1 MTMTANAGDLL
12 LGIDIG
18 GTFTDIVA
26 LDTATGERWS
36 TKTPT
41 TPHDQSEGFIAG
53 VDKIVATIGG
63 DRRRIAQILHGTTV
77 ATNAILEGKG
87 GTAALITS
95 AGFRHVL
102 EIGRHD
108 IPRKANMFSWVKPTR
123 PVPPKRI
130 VEVEGRIDVDGAEHT
145 PLDEAGVRATAER
158 FAAEGLT
165 TIAVCLINAYANPAH
180 ERRIGEILRETVPGA
195 LVSLSSD
202 VLPVFREYERT
213 MVTVLN
219 AYVMPPVSRYVERL
233 AARIAE
239 ADVTRSLLL
248 MNSGGGVM
256 SAATAESEPVQTA
269 LSGPAAGA
277 LGAAAIGVA
286 AGRPDVISIDIGGT
300 SADVTLIKDG
310 RPTITKRGTI
320 GDWPVHVPMVDM
332 VTIGAGGG
340 SIARVTEGGSL
351 TVGPESAGAVPGPA
365 CYGRGGTLPTVSD
378 AHLVLGRLC
387 PHLLDDAMALDAEA
401 ARRAIA
407 DHVAAPLGL
416 SVERA
421 AEGILEVINNA
432 MVGAIRLVSV
442 ERGLDPRDFAL
453 LAFGG
458 AGPLHGPALAR
469 LLGMSSVIVPP
480 NPGVLS
486 AVGLTVADL
495 RNDFSLTCVERGPDH
510 DLSRIAATFGELEAK
525 ARGWLAGEGMST
537 SASRTEW
544 DAALRYR
551 NQGFELTV
559 PWPRPVVDAA
569 TLAETFEAFHA
580 LHERLYTF
588 AQRDTPVE
596 IVTLSVAAH
605 GRLDRP
611 DTAAAAAPSAGDPV
625 VAHQPLWSEGGFV
638 DCPVYD
644 RARLAIG
651 ARVNGPAILRQL
663 DTTTVVEAGQS
674 AEIHPSG
681 SAIVTV

>member
-1 MTMTANAGDLL
+1 MMRSGDLL

-26 LDTATGERWS
+26 LDTATGQRWS

-53 VDKIVATIGG
+53 VDKILDTIGE
-63 DRRRIAQILHGTTV
+63 RRPIAQILHGTTV

-95 AGFRHVL
+95 EGFRHVL

-108 IPRKANMFSWVKPTR
+108 IPRKANMFSWVKPAR
-123 PVPPKRI
+123 PVPAKRI
-130 VEVEGRIDVDGAEHT
+130 VEVAGRIDVDGAEHV
-145 PLDEAGVRATAER
+145 PLDEAAVRAAAEA
-158 FAAEGLT
+158 FAAEGLD
-165 TIAVCLINAYANPAH
+165 TIAVCLIHAYANPAH
-180 ERRIGEILRETVPGA
+180 ERRVAEIVREVIPDA
-195 LVSLSSD
+195 LISLSSD
-202 VLPVFREYERT
+202 VLPVFREYERS
-213 MVTVLN
+213 MVTILN
-219 AYVMPPVSRYVERL
+219 AYVMPPVSRYVGRL
-233 AARIAE
+233 GARIAE
-239 ADVTRSLLL
+239 TGATRSLLL

-256 SAATAESEPVQTA
+256 SAATAGSEPVQTA

-277 LGAAAIGVA
+277 LGAAATGLA

-320 GDWPVHVPMVDM
+320 GEWPVHTPMVDM

-340 SIARVTEGGSL
+340 SIARVTDGGSL

-387 PHLLDDAMALDAEA
+387 PHLLDDAMALDVEA
-401 ARRAIA
+401 ARRAVH

-416 SVERA
+416 TVERA

-510 DLSRIAATFGELEAK
+510 DLARLAATFAGLEDK
-525 ARGWLAGEGMST
+525 ARSWLASEGIAEG
-537 SASRTEW
+537 ASRTEW
-544 DAALRYR
+544 EASLRYR
-551 NQGFELTV
+551 HQGFELAI
-559 PWPRPVVDAA
+559 PWPGHEVGAA
-569 TLAETFEAFHA
+569 TLAKLFEAFHQT
-580 LHERLYTF
+580 HERLYTF

-596 IVTLSVAAH
+596 IVTLSVTAH

-611 DTAAAAAPSAGDPV
+611 EVATPAGVREGDPI
-625 VAHQPLWSEGGFV
+625 VARQPLWSGGRFV

-644 RARLAIG
+644 RARLAAG
-651 ARVNGPAILRQL
+651 TRVEGPAILRQL
-663 DTTTVVEAGQS
+663 DTTTVIEAGQS
-674 AEIHPSG
+674 ASIHPSG